1 MLQNEKF
8 ILVDNEE
15 ALSGLLQDLDQHEMA
30 AVDTEADSMHHYLA
44 RLCLIQITI
53 GDHHYIVDPLCG
65 LDISPLFKAKAM
77 QTLIFHGADYDLR
90 LLWQAYGFSPAKIFD
105 TMLAAKM
112 LGEPHLGLADLVREY
127 FGEELKKE
135 NQRADWSLRPL
146 PLDMCEYAIH
156 DTFYLHELC
165 AILVEKLQK
174 AGRLAWLTEQCDALI
189 EHSRQPSLIK
199 KDPWRIPG
207 SSLFDPCTL
216 NLLKHIWEWREKEAE
231 ALDRPPYKVMPAE
244 LMLAI
249 VRSLRTQFPEVDK
262 DRMPKLPRNFK
273 GERLDSF
280 IQMFKTAVTVP
291 ESEWPEKLPKA
302 PPPPVVPHSDL
313 LIALKIWRDE
323 EAEKLK
329 LDPSLIANKG
339 QLIWLA
345 APGSMPWETR
355 YEEAHL
361 MRWQK
366 NIWNNI
372 LQEHLP
378 TAKRIGED

>member
-77 QTLIFHGADYDLR
+77 QTL
-90 LLWQAYGFSPAKIFD
+90 
-105 TMLAAKM
+105 
-112 LGEPHLGLADLVREY
+112 
-127 FGEELKKE
+127 ELKKE
-135 NQRADWSLRPL
+135 NQRADWTTRPL
-146 PLDMCEYAIH
+146 PLEMCEYAIH